1 MIGGGVTR
9 VVDTTPPGTWSAD
22 KNTMI
27 WKLPDISPTT
37 EISTMTLKAKFEI
50 GAGPTIPSPAT
61 VQFIC
66 DGNTLSGVDMMLD
79 SFGYKLSLKKN
90 KCITGKY
97 IAEPLK

>member
-1 MIGGGVTR
+1 
-9 VVDTTPPGTWSAD
+9 
-22 KNTMI
+22 
-27 WKLPDISPTT
+27 
-37 EISTMTLKAKFEI
+37 MTLKAKFEI

-90 KCITGKY
+90 KCITGIVGNVSLGVFIFCVVIIREVY
-97 IAEPLK
+97 SRTS